1 MHSIA
6 SGSVKKMIGIH
17 RTGLEPEPKSIAG
30 LQRGRAEKYIAGQ
43 GTFGMAHIFICA
55 GFS

>member
-1 MHSIA
+1 MNSIA
-6 SGSVKKMIGIH
+6 SGSAKKIVEIH

-43 GTFGMAHIFICA
+43 ATFGMARIFIRA